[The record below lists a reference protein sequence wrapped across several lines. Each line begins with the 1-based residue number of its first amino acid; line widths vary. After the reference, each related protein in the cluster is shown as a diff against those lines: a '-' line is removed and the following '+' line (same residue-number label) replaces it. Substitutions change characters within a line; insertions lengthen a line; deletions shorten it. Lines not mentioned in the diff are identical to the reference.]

1 MAQDEEAAAMASPTL
16 SEALAEYGPEAFLL
30 TVGKDGPHTTPVS
43 IRFDGGVIGCGIGP
57 SAARNIASVPNVSL
71 FWPPR
76 EPGGYAMFVNGVAKE
91 VQRSDGGNAAEITL
105 TKSVL
110 HRSGPKP
117 EDSNSECAS
126 DCKRLAR

>member
-1 MAQDEEAAAMASPTL
+1 MSART
-16 SEALAEYGPEAFLL
+16 LAEAISDYGPEAYLL

-43 IRFDGGVIGCGIGP
+43 VRLDGEKIDCAIGP

-76 EPGGYAMFVNGVAKE
+76 DAGGYAMFVNGIATG
-91 VQRSDGGNAAEITL
+91 VQRPDGGHEAAISL

-110 HRSGPKP
+110 HRSGPRP
-117 EDSNSECAS
+117 ADGTSACES

>member
-1 MAQDEEAAAMASPTL
+1 MSSPTL
-16 SEALAEYGPEAFLL
+16 SQALEDYGREAYLL

-43 IRFDGGVIGCGIGP
+43 IRFDGTVIDCGIGP
-57 SAARNIASVPNVSL
+57 SAARNISSVPNVSL

-76 EPGGYAMFVNGVAKE
+76 EPGGYAMFVNGVARG
-91 VQRSDGGNAAEITL
+91 VQRADGNSVAEITL

-117 EDSNSECAS
+117 EDSNSACAS

>member
-1 MAQDEEAAAMASPTL
+1 MTSPTL
-16 SEALAEYGPEAFLL
+16 SEALVEYGRDAYLL
-30 TVGKDGPHTTPVS
+30 TVGTDGPHTTPVS
-43 IRFDGGVIGCGIGP
+43 IQLTGNTIGCSIGP
-57 SAARNIASVPNVSL
+57 SAAKNIASVPNVSL

-76 EPGGYAMFVNGVAKE
+76 EPGGYSMFVNGVAKGL
-91 VQRSDGGNAAEITL
+91 QRADGGSTAEITL

-117 EDSNSECAS
+117 ADSATTCAS

>member
-1 MAQDEEAAAMASPTL
+1 MSSPTL
-16 SEALAEYGPEAFLL
+16 TEALAEYGREAYLL

-43 IRFDGGVIGCGIGP
+43 IELDGNTIGCGIGP
-57 SAARNIASVPNVSL
+57 SAARNISSVPNVSL

-76 EPGGYAMFVNGVAKE
+76 EPGGYAMFINGVAKG
-91 VQRSDGGNAAEITL
+91 VQRRDGGNAAEITL

-117 EDSNSECAS
+117 ADSTTACAS
-126 DCKRLAR
+126 DCKRLARS

>member
-1 MAQDEEAAAMASPTL
+1 MSSSTL
-16 SEALAEYGPEAFLL
+16 SQALEEYGPEAYLL
-30 TVGKDGPHTTPVS
+30 TVGKDGPHTTSVS
-43 IRFDGGVIGCGIGP
+43 VRFDGKMIDCGIGP
-57 SAARNIASVPNVSL
+57 SAARNISNIPNVSL

-76 EPGGYAMFVNGVAKE
+76 EPGGYAMFVNGSAEGFERPDGASVAK
-91 VQRSDGGNAAEITL
+91 ITL

-117 EDSNSECAS
+117 EDSNSACES

>member
-1 MAQDEEAAAMASPTL
+1 MTAPKL
-16 SEALAEYGPEAFLL
+16 SEALSEYGPEAYLL

-43 IRFDGGVIGCGIGP
+43 VQLDGNVIGCNIGP
-57 SAARNIASVPNVSL
+57 SAAKNISSVPNVSL

-76 EPGGYAMFVNGVAKE
+76 EPGGYAMFVNGLAKGL
-91 VQRSDGGNAAEITL
+91 QRSDGGAAAEITL

-117 EDSNSECAS
+117 SDSNSDCAS

>member
-1 MAQDEEAAAMASPTL
+1 MVSTTL
-16 SEALAEYGPEAFLL
+16 SEALSEYGSEAYLL

-43 IRFDGGVIGCGIGP
+43 VEFNGDVIGCAIGP
-57 SAARNIASVPNVSL
+57 SAARNISSVPNVSL
-71 FWPPR
+71 FWPPS
-76 EPGGYAMFVNGVAKE
+76 EPGGYAMFVNGVATGR
-91 VQRSDGGNAAEITL
+91 QRPDGGSAVEISL

-117 EDSNSECAS
+117 MDSNSACAS